1 MPKSLDSTGDAPLTI
16 AFDGAVA
23 TLTLN
28 RPDSYNSYSEALH
41 HHFIGALTKIAEDQT
56 VRAVIITGAGK
67 AFCSGQDLS
76 DPLIQPGENGEAPQL
91 GTIIKERYNPLI
103 EALVNLPLPTVALV
117 NGVAAGAGMS
127 IALACDIVVA
137 SEKAKFIQAFAGIG
151 LIPDSGSTFILPRL
165 IGTARAK
172 AAMMLGEPITAKQAE
187 DWGLIWQCLP
197 ADELAAKGHAL
208 AQKLAA
214 MPTKALALTKQA
226 VHLAAQQTLSEQLV
240 TEWDYQGQAGASQD
254 YREGLAAFFA
264 KRPPKFTGQ

>member
-1 MPKSLDSTGDAPLTI
+1 MAPSLDSTENAPLTI

-28 RPDSYNSYSEALH
+28 RPGSYNSYSEDLH
-41 HHFIGALTKIAEDQT
+41 HHFIGAITKIADDAT
-56 VRAVIITGAGK
+56 VRAVVITGAGK

-103 EALVNLPLPTVALV
+103 EALVNLPVPTIALV

-127 IALACDIVVA
+127 IALACDIVLA
-137 SEKAKFIQAFAGIG
+137 SASAKFIQAFAGIG
-151 LIPDSGSTFILPRL
+151 LIPDSGSTYVLPRL

-172 AAMMLGEPITAKQAE
+172 AAMMLGEPITAQQAA
-187 DWGLIWQCLP
+187 DWGMIWQCLP
-197 ADELAAKGHAL
+197 AEELSAKGHAL
-208 AQKLAA
+208 AKKLAA

-226 VHLAAQQTLSEQLV
+226 VNLSAQQTLSEQLV
-240 TEWDYQGQAGASQD
+240 TEWDYQGEAGASED
-254 YREGLAAFFA
+254 YREGLAAFFG
-264 KRPPKFTGQ
+264 KRPPNFKGQ

>member
-1 MPKSLDSTGDAPLTI
+1 MPKSLDSTGAAPLTL

-41 HHFIGALTKIAEDQT
+41 HHFISALTKIADDQT

-67 AFCSGQDLS
+67 AFCSGQDLA

-172 AAMMLGEPITAKQAE
+172 AAMMLGEPISAQQAQ

-197 ADELAAKGHAL
+197 ADELVAKGRAL
-208 AQKLAA
+208 AEKLAA

-226 VHLAAQQTLSEQLV
+226 VNLAAQQTLSEQLV
-240 TEWDYQGQAGASQD
+240 TEWDYQGQAGASAD